1 MVNYSS
7 YGQQYSHAPS
17 KSTPPIDDTFGYAA
31 HLFGKP
37 PESKAFYKTIEDS
50 LPPIFT
56 RQTAS
61 MAIGGLI
68 SPKTFANLDSKGQGP
83 PVKRRLGTKVA
94 YERESFVTWLRGRLK
109 D

>member
-1 MVNYSS
+1 MAIYPI
-7 YGQQYSHAPS
+7 YRQPYSHS
-17 KSTPPIDDTFGYAA
+17 SSSSTPSIDDTFGYAE
-31 HLFGKP
+31 HLFSKP
-37 PESKAFYKTIEDS
+37 PESTAFYRTIENS

-83 PVKRRLGTKVA
+83 PVKKKLGTKVA
-94 YERESFVTWLRGRLK
+94 YERDSFVTWLRGRLK

>member
-1 MVNYSS
+1 MNTYRYPSYSQQRLQIQDDFS
-7 YGQQYSHAPS
+7 YSN
-17 KSTPPIDDTFGYAA
+17 K
-31 HLFGKP
+31 LF
-37 PESKAFYKTIEDS
+37 SNSNTDAFYKTIEDS